1 MILLNSINYWSR
13 LFHDWLTNNSHID
26 IANHQQIVFIT
37 HSRFCPLSTPPPF
50 FLMANIKLDGIWP
63 NLNET
68 HTYACF
74 TLYFKFWRYFLE
86 KVMIQLPC
94 YILLLCISLYINI
107 YHFYNFF
114 EIYLSL
120 SFSQKY
126 FCHKFLWIFMD
137 SPKIPLPLLGGQH
150 PILLAK
156 KGMLIFEKKRHQKF
170 HHPYSMSFPFL
181 HVLFA

>member
-1 MILLNSINYWSR
+1 
-13 LFHDWLTNNSHID
+13 
-26 IANHQQIVFIT
+26 
-37 HSRFCPLSTPPPF
+37 
-50 FLMANIKLDGIWP
+50 
-63 NLNET
+63 
-68 HTYACF
+68 
-74 TLYFKFWRYFLE
+74 
-86 KVMIQLPC
+86 MIQLPC

-156 KGMLIFEKKRHQKF
+156 KGMLIFEKKKSQKISTPLF
-170 HHPYSMSFPFL
+170 NVISFSTCFVCL
-181 HVLFA
+181 KTKLCILKGGRFANKRSKLWLDDSFFGDAL